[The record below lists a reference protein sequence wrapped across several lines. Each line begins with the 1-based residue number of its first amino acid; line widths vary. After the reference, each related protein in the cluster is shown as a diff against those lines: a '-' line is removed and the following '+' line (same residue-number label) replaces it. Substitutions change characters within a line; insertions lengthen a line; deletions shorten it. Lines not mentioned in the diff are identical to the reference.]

1 MSKEE
6 LVQCFAVVG
15 EILRVTLLW
24 SSKKD
29 VKTRSAFIKF
39 AERDAAARALYL
51 DGFILRG
58 IKIKVMKKL
67 VKDETEEDSKST
79 FWDNHRVVV
88 RSQDME
94 ENNNNQDER
103 SGICDIQFTSADIKL
118 AQRHRQEP
126 HIYGPRKA
134 SLTPGQGGVKDSVK
148 KPVRSKE
155 NLSVNKLI
163 AKSKDYSKSA
173 SKKKSVV
180 KVLGEQ
186 VLSSVKSKII
196 TSTPPAVGIEV
207 QVKWADS
214 TTYTATVVKM
224 EEEECLV
231 HYKGWNKK
239 HYEWIEISPRRGRK
253 RTAFT
258 ELKIDHKS
266 NMGKLNAIK
275 SIKTDVDASEGVVGS
290 DNSEKG
296 SDDDEDP
303 EMAGLCEYEKIRLRN
318 IREREAMFEELKISE
333 AKSDLG
339 QMFTPAS
346 QNKQG
351 PSKRGLASKKKEK
364 EILPP
369 RKSSRISGG
378 LVPEI
383 QRYEPL
389 LSDPV
394 EEKEVPLHSLPL
406 ADTFSSSDLVT
417 LKDTQ
422 EVPTE
427 LPPLSQEMQ
436 EVINR
441 AEGSG
446 EEEILVD
453 AHKIQITVKDIK
465 GSGVAK

>member
-1 MSKEE
+1 M
-6 LVQCFAVVG
+6 
-15 EILRVTLLW
+15 
-24 SSKKD
+24 
-29 VKTRSAFIKF
+29 
-39 AERDAAARALYL
+39 
-51 DGFILRG
+51 
-58 IKIKVMKKL
+58 
-67 VKDETEEDSKST
+67 
-79 FWDNHRVVV
+79 
-88 RSQDME
+88 
-94 ENNNNQDER
+94 
-103 SGICDIQFTSADIKL
+103 
-118 AQRHRQEP
+118 
-126 HIYGPRKA
+126 
-134 SLTPGQGGVKDSVK
+134 
-148 KPVRSKE
+148 
-155 NLSVNKLI
+155 
-163 AKSKDYSKSA
+163 
-173 SKKKSVV
+173 
-180 KVLGEQ
+180 
-186 VLSSVKSKII
+186 
-196 TSTPPAVGIEV
+196 EV

-275 SIKTDVDASEGVVGS
+275 SIKKDVDASEGVVGS

-453 AHKIQITVKDIK
+453 AHKIQITVKDINTLK
-465 GSGVAK
+465 GLEWLNDEVINFYMQVRFMSVVDVEFYLIFSR

>member
-134 SLTPGQGGVKDSVK
+134 SLTPGQEGVKDSVK

-155 NLSVNKLI
+155 NLSVNKPI

-196 TSTPPAVGIEV
+196 TKVGLY
-207 QVKWADS
+207 QVLAN
-214 TTYTATVVKM
+214 YTIPILYLRKQLLYYTIPIPI
-224 EEEECLV
+224 L
-231 HYKGWNKK
+231 YQFL
-239 HYEWIEISPRRGRK
+239 RRVYSCIHV
-253 RTAFT
+253 F
-258 ELKIDHKS
+258 
-266 NMGKLNAIK
+266 
-275 SIKTDVDASEGVVGS
+275 
-290 DNSEKG
+290 
-296 SDDDEDP
+296 
-303 EMAGLCEYEKIRLRN
+303 
-318 IREREAMFEELKISE
+318 
-333 AKSDLG
+333 
-339 QMFTPAS
+339 
-346 QNKQG
+346 
-351 PSKRGLASKKKEK
+351 
-364 EILPP
+364 
-369 RKSSRISGG
+369 
-378 LVPEI
+378 
-383 QRYEPL
+383 
-389 LSDPV
+389 
-394 EEKEVPLHSLPL
+394 
-406 ADTFSSSDLVT
+406 
-417 LKDTQ
+417 
-422 EVPTE
+422 
-427 LPPLSQEMQ
+427 
-436 EVINR
+436 
-441 AEGSG
+441 
-446 EEEILVD
+446 
-453 AHKIQITVKDIK
+453 
-465 GSGVAK
+465 